1 MRDISAIAIA
11 LVVTG
16 TVMLP
21 SAFCQKERA
30 SRAVVISRSG
40 SYLGIGGIDI
50 DEERAKALNLKETRG
65 VEIKSVDANSPAAKA
80 GLKDGDV
87 VLDYNGQPVAG
98 IEQFARLVR
107 ETPAG
112 REVHLSVWRGGAMQ
126 TIAATIATRPGSV
139 SIHGDGDA
147 YAFTVPPIP
156 PIPPI
161 PPMPPLDL
169 PSPNMTWRSSA
180 LGIETESLT
189 TQLAEFFGVKEGVLV
204 RTVTKNSAAEKAGIK
219 AGDIIVKVDDAKVAT
234 PHAITA
240 ALRSL
245 RSKRTFPVV
254 VVRKQQE
261 TTLTVTLEERRGMR
275 ESRPAGRRAVYC

>member
-11 LVVTG
+11 LMVTG

-21 SAFCQKERA
+21 PAFCQRERA

-50 DEERAKALNLKETRG
+50 DEERAKALNLKEARG

-112 REVHLSVWRGGAMQ
+112 REVHLSVWRGGATQ

-147 YAFTVPPIP
+147 FAFPVP

-180 LGIETESLT
+180 LGIETEALT
-189 TQLAEFFGVKEGVLV
+189 SQLAEFFGVKEGVLV
-204 RTVTKNSAAEKAGIK
+204 RAVAKNSAAEKAGIK

-234 PHAITA
+234 PRAITS

-245 RSKRTFPVV
+245 GSKRTFPVV

-261 TTLTVTLEERRGMR
+261 TTLSVTLEERRGMR
-275 ESRPAGRRAVYC
+275 ESHPASRRAVYC